1 MKRKLSVVI
10 CLLLL
15 SLVPMQAIQA
25 QESTSTAESRKLN
38 KMFEDYYEEHLRLF
52 PLTATAIA
60 DSRYNDQFPNLISN
74 EHRARQRA
82 LYMKYQKALAQFNR
96 QPLNAQDKLSYDI
109 FKREME
115 MRLEGLAFVDFM
127 DIDAEVV
134 DHLMPIN
141 QFWGL
146 SITFAQLGTGN
157 GFQPFKTVKDYENF
171 LGRINGFG
179 LYVDTSIANM
189 RQGIAAGATQPKILM
204 ERTLT
209 QLQALIVKDP
219 KDSIFYQPITNMPA
233 DFNAADKARLTAAY
247 SKAISE
253 QINPAY
259 RKLHDF
265 IQTEYLPKCR
275 ATAGLS
281 AIPTGKERYA
291 YLVKHWTTTNLTPE
305 QIHQT
310 GLREVRRIRAE
321 MEKVKTKSGFKGDL
335 SAFFDYV
342 RTDPKFHPFKTEE
355 EVLAAYRAVEARL
368 QANLP
373 KFFGIVPKS
382 KFEVRATEKFR
393 ASGASEEYKQPAP
406 DGSRPGIFYVP
417 VPDARKYNNTRMES
431 LFLHEAIPGH
441 HFQVSLQQE
450 QEALPKFR
458 KYLYYGAYGEG
469 WALYTESLGEE
480 LGIYTDPYQYF
491 GMLTQEMHRAIRLVV
506 DTGMHAKGWSREQ
519 AIKFSLEN
527 EGLSEDRITAEVE
540 RYMAIPGQALSY
552 KIGQLKIL
560 ELRRK
565 AEQTL
570 GRKFDIRAFHDEI
583 LKDGVLPLNILESKM
598 NEWIVK
604 QQQSENKLT

>member
-1 MKRKLSVVI
+1 MKKIMMILMI
-10 CLLLL
+10 
-15 SLVPMQAIQA
+15 AA
-25 QESTSTAESRKLN
+25 FSTIVFGQTKMFDAEKTKSQQVETRRLN

-60 DSRYNDQFPNLISN
+60 DARYNDQFPNLISN

-82 LYMKYQKALAQFNR
+82 LYVKYQKALTQFKR
-96 QPLNAQDKLSYDI
+96 QQLNAQDKLSYDI

-127 DIDAEVV
+127 DIDAEIV

-146 SITFAQLGTGN
+146 SITFAQLGAGS
-157 GFQPFKTVKDYENF
+157 GYQPFKTVKDYENF
-171 LGRINGFG
+171 LGRTNGFG
-179 LYVDTSIANM
+179 VYVDTSIANM
-189 RQGIAAGATQPKILM
+189 RQGIAAGVTQPKILM

-219 KDSIFYQPITNMPA
+219 KDSIFNQPITNIPA
-233 DFNAADKARLTAAY
+233 DFSAADKARLTAAY

-275 ATAGLS
+275 TTAGLS
-281 AIPTGKERYA
+281 AVPTGTERYA

-310 GLREVRRIRAE
+310 GLSEVRRIRSE
-321 MEKVKTKSGFKGDL
+321 MQKVKTESGFKGDL

-355 EVLAAYRAVEARL
+355 EVLEAYRAVETRL

-373 KFFGIVPKS
+373 KYFGVVPKS

-393 ASGASEEYKQPAP
+393 AAGASEEYKLPAS

-527 EGLSEDRITAEVE
+527 EGLSEARITAEVE

-570 GRKFDIRAFHDEI
+570 GRKFDIRAFHDEV
-583 LKDGVLPLNILESKM
+583 LKDGVLPLDILDSKM
-598 NEWIVK
+598 NEWIIK
-604 QQQSENKLT
+604 QQQKN

>member
-1 MKRKLSVVI
+1 MKLKLIVVI

-15 SLVPMQAIQA
+15 SVIQTQVIYG
-25 QESTSTAESRKLN
+25 QESSSTAESRKLN
-38 KMFEDYYEEHLRLF
+38 KLFEDYFEEHLRLF

-60 DSRYNDQFPNLISN
+60 DSRYNDQFPNAIGN
-74 EHRARQRA
+74 EYRARQRA
-82 LYMKYQKALAQFNR
+82 LYLKYHKALAQFNR
-96 QPLNAQDKLSYDI
+96 QRLNAHDKLSCDV

-115 MRLEGLAFVDFM
+115 MRLEGLTFVDFM
-127 DIDAEVV
+127 DIDSEVV

-146 SITFAQLGTGN
+146 SITFAQLGAGKGN
-157 GFQPFKTVKDYENF
+157 QPFKTVKDYDDF
-171 LGRINGFG
+171 LGRINGFEI
-179 LYVDTSIANM
+179 YADTAIANM
-189 RQGIAAGATQPKILM
+189 RQGVAAGITQSKILV
-204 ERTLT
+204 ERVLT
-209 QLQALIVKDP
+209 QFQALIVKDAQ
-219 KDSIFYQPITNMPA
+219 DSIFYQPITNMPA
-233 DFNAADKARLTAAY
+233 DFSAADKRRLTAAY
-247 SKAISE
+247 TKAINE

-275 ATAGLS
+275 TTAGLS
-281 AIPTGKERYA
+281 SIPTGKERYA

-310 GLREVRRIRAE
+310 GLSEVRRIRAE
-321 MEKVKTKSGFKGDL
+321 MEKVKTMSGFKGDL

-355 EVLAAYRAVEARL
+355 EVLEAYRAIETRL

-373 KFFGIVPKS
+373 KFFGVTPRS

-393 ASGASEEYKQPAP
+393 AIGASEEYKNPAP

-441 HFQVSLQQE
+441 HYQVSLQQE
-450 QEALPKFR
+450 REALPKFR

-480 LGIYTDPYQYF
+480 LGIYSDPYQYF

-527 EGLSEDRITAEVE
+527 EGLSEERITAEVE

-583 LKDGVLPLNILESKM
+583 LKDGVLPLDLLESKM

-604 QQQSENKLT
+604 QQQND